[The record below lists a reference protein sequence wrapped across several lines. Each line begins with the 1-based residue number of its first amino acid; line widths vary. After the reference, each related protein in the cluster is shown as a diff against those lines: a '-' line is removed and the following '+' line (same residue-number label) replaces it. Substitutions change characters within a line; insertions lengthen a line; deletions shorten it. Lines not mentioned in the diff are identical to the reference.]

1 MKRADIS
8 AIFPDATKEQIDHL
22 LDMNGADVARAK
34 GELETVQGQLAQAQ
48 QQISELQAG
57 NYDAQQA
64 QQTISQLQSE
74 LDGMRNAEATRLMRE
89 KVSGEKNVPAHL
101 LTGETEEACAAQ
113 ADAILAF
120 AQPAGYPVIRDGGD
134 PHNRPSP
141 TPKDSFRDWAKDI
154 FA

>member
-22 LDMNGADVARAK
+22 LDIAGADVTKAK
-34 GELETVQGQLAQAQ
+34 GDLEGLQGQLAEAQ
-48 QQISELQAG
+48 KQITELRAG

-64 QQTISQLQSE
+64 QQTIAQLQSE
-74 LDGMRNAEATRLMRE
+74 LESMKNAETVRLTRER
-89 KVSGEKNVPAHL
+89 VAGEKKIPVHL

-120 AQPAGYPVIRDGGD
+120 AQPAGYPVIRDGGE
-134 PHNRPSP
+134 PSR
-141 TPKDSFRDWAKDI
+141 TPSTATRDKFASWAKDNL
-154 FA
+154 